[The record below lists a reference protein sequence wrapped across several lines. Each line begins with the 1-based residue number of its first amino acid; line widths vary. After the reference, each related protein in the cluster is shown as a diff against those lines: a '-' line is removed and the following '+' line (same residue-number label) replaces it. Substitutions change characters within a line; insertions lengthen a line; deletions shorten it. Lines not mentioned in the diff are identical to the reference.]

1 MKTMHLM
8 TVLAA
13 AAAGLCAC
21 GEGGSV
27 QEPRVVNKLPDF
39 VVGLKSASYDGVADD
54 LLTAGLGKT
63 GLASATLAAYADP
76 LKPTAA
82 ELRRAAIYT
91 NYRAIVDMA
100 ANGGYGT
107 LYGPNVAA
115 DGSVG
120 TGEGKVAGTEY
131 LAYSDDGTGER
142 NVSLMVQVPANF
154 NPSQPCI
161 ITATS
166 SGSRSIY
173 GAISTGE
180 WGLKKGCAVAYTD
193 KGTHSAG
200 HDLATDTVPLL
211 DGTRDSA
218 AAAGKGAAFKAK
230 LTAAELASFNAAS
243 PNRLAFKHAHSQRN
257 PEKDWGLFTLQAVQ
271 LAFYVLNERY
281 GEDSGNG
288 FKWTTITPANTL
300 VIASSLS
307 NGGGAAVAA
316 AEQDSA
322 GLIDGVA
329 VSEPAVELPAN
340 LSVSIQRG
348 STTPLSF
355 GKPLYDYITQ
365 ANLLQNCASLA
376 SAAAGSPG
384 AVAFYASFNAKRCQ
398 SLANK
403 GIISGAT
410 TLDQANAALQKL
422 RDSGWEAESD
432 LLHASHADYEVP
444 EAVAATYANAYARAS
459 VKDKLCGYSFAAT
472 TAAGAPTVMGA
483 AALADMFAK
492 GNGVPPSAGVNVINE
507 LSVGGPVRNVF
518 SVSPSSGTTD
528 INADGAECLRKL
540 LTGSDPQ
547 ALAVQAGIK
556 ETYRNGNLKGRPAV
570 IVHGRNDALLPV
582 NHTSRPYTALNK
594 QVEGAA
600 SQLSYI
606 EVTNAQ
612 HFDTF
617 IDNPF
622 LPGYDSR
629 FIPLH
634 VYLNRALDAVYDKL
648 RSGKAL
654 PPSQVVRTVPRGG
667 VAGAAPAI
675 SAANVPAISAAPAAT
690 DLITMNGNTLRIPD

>member
-1 MKTMHLM
+1 MNTMRWM
-8 TVLAA
+8 TVTAV
-13 AAAGLCAC
+13 AGLCAC
-21 GEGGSV
+21 GGDGV
-27 QEPRVVNKLPDF
+27 KDPLVVNTKPDF
-39 VVGLKSASYDGVADD
+39 VVGLKTSSYDGVSDD
-54 LLTAGLGKT
+54 LLTAGLGKS
-63 GLASATLAAYADP
+63 GLASASLAAYADP
-76 LKPTAA
+76 LNPTAA

-91 NYRAIVDMA
+91 NYRAIVDVA
-100 ANGGYGT
+100 PNGGYGS
-107 LYGPNVAA
+107 LFGPNVTS
-115 DGSVG
+115 DGTVG
-120 TGEGKVAGTEY
+120 SGEGMVAGTETV
-131 LAYSDDGTGER
+131 AYSDDGTGQR
-142 NVSLMVQVPANF
+142 NVTLMVQVPSTF
-154 NPSQPCI
+154 NPSLPCI
-161 ITATS
+161 ITAAS

-200 HDLATDTVPLL
+200 HDLATDTVAVL
-211 DGTRDSA
+211 DGTRSTA
-218 AAAGKGAAFKAK
+218 AAAGTAASFRAK
-230 LTAAELASFNAAS
+230 LSAAELSSFNATT

-281 GEDSGNG
+281 GQDMGDG
-288 FKWTTITPANTL
+288 RKWMTITPANTV

-316 AEQDSA
+316 AELDTA

-329 VSEPAVELPAN
+329 VSEPAVALPPN
-340 LSVSIQRG
+340 LGVTVQRG
-348 STTPLSF
+348 GSTPLSF

-376 SAAAGSPG
+376 TAAAGSPG
-384 AVAFYASFNAKRCQ
+384 AVAFYASYKAKRCQ

-422 RDSGWEAESD
+422 HDSGWEAESD
-432 LLHASHADYEVP
+432 VLHASLGDYEVP
-444 EAVAATYANAYARAS
+444 EAVSVTYANAYARAS
-459 VKDKLCGYSFAAT
+459 VKDKLCGYGFAAT
-472 TAAGAPTVMGA
+472 TAVGLPAAIAP

-507 LSVGGPVRNVF
+507 NSVGVPVRNVF
-518 SVSPSSGTTD
+518 STSPSSGTTD

-540 LTGSDPQ
+540 LTGTDTTS
-547 ALAVQAGIK
+547 LAVQAGIA
-556 ETYRNGNLKGRPAV
+556 ETYRNGNLHGRPAV

-594 QVEGAA
+594 KVEGAA
-600 SQLSYI
+600 SNLSYI

-617 IDNPF
+617 IDNAF

-629 FIPLH
+629 YIPLH
-634 VYLNRALDAVYDKL
+634 IYLNRALDAVYDKL

-654 PPSQVVRTVPRGG
+654 PPSQVVRTLPRGG
-667 VAGAAPAI
+667 TAGAAPALG
-675 SAANVPAISAAPAAT
+675 ALNVPAIAAAPAAG
-690 DLITMNGNTLRIPD
+690 DLITMSGTTLSVPD

>member
-1 MKTMHLM
+1 MKTLPLKLSL
-8 TVLAA
+8 LASA
-13 AAAGLCAC
+13 LGLSAC
-21 GEGGSV
+21 GGEDV
-27 QEPRVVNKLPDF
+27 KDALVINTKPEF
-39 VVGLKSASYDGVADD
+39 VAGLKSTNYDGSSDD
-54 LLTAGLGKT
+54 LLSAGLGKS
-63 GLASATLAAYADP
+63 GLASASFPAYADA

-82 ELRRAAIYT
+82 ELRRAAIYN
-91 NYRAIVDMA
+91 NYRAIVDVA

-115 DGSVG
+115 DGTVG
-120 TGEGKVAGTEY
+120 AGEGKIAGTEY
-131 LAYSDDGTGER
+131 LAFSDDGTGTR
-142 NVSLMVQVPANF
+142 NVSLMVQVPSNF
-154 NPSQPCI
+154 NPSEPCI

-193 KGTHSAG
+193 KGTHAAG
-200 HDLATDTVPLL
+200 HDLASDTVPLL
-211 DGTRDSA
+211 DGTRSTA
-218 AAAGKGAAFKAK
+218 AAAGTGAAFKAN
-230 LTAAELASFNAAS
+230 LTAAELSSFNATT

-257 PEKDWGLFTLQAVQ
+257 PEKDWGLYTLQAVQ

-281 GEDSGNG
+281 GQDVGDG
-288 FKWTTITPANTL
+288 RKWITLKPENTL

-316 AEQDSA
+316 VEQDSK
-322 GLIDGVA
+322 GLIDGLA
-329 VSEPAVELPAN
+329 VSEPAVELPASLN
-340 LSVSIQRG
+340 VSLQRG
-348 STTPLSF
+348 SSTPKSF

-376 SAAAGSPG
+376 TSAAGSPG

-398 SLANK
+398 SLVAK

-410 TLDQANAALQKL
+410 TLDQANDALQKL
-422 RDSGWEAESD
+422 HDSGWEAESD
-432 LLHASHADYEVP
+432 LLHASHGDYEVP
-444 EAVAATYANAYARAS
+444 AAVAVTYANAYARAS
-459 VKDKLCGYSFAAT
+459 VKDKLCGYGFAAT
-472 TAAGAPTVMGA
+472 TAVGVPTVVA
-483 AALADMFAK
+483 PAALADMFAK
-492 GNGVPPSAGVNVINE
+492 GNGVPPSAGVNLINE
-507 LSVGGPVRNVF
+507 LSVGTPVRNVF
-518 SVSPSSGTTD
+518 SVSPSSGATD
-528 INADGAECLRKL
+528 INADGADCLRKL
-540 LTGSDPQ
+540 LTGTDATAK
-547 ALAVQAGIK
+547 ALQAGID
-556 ETYRNGNLKGRPAV
+556 ETRRNGNLRGRPAV

-600 SQLSYI
+600 SNLSYI

-654 PPSQVVRTVPRGG
+654 PPSQVVRTLPRGG

-675 SAANVPAISAAPAAT
+675 TAANVPAIAAT
-690 DLITMNGNTLRIPD
+690 PASGDLITMSGSTLRIPD